1 MIVDRI
7 NEYSFRRAF
16 EQLRPNNFSYDGLT
30 ALYEYLEQLS
40 EDIGEDIELDV
51 IAICCDYSEYNGLKD
66 FQSQYSENYHNIEQI
81 ENDTATVIAV
91 DEICLTSPKEKGR
104 FIISNF

>member
-1 MIVDRI
+1 MIIDRI

-51 IAICCDYSEYNGLKD
+51 IAICCDYSEFENLKD
-66 FQSQYSENYHNIEQI
+66 FQNQYSDDYQNIEQI
-81 ENDTATVIAV
+81 ENETIVIPI
-91 DEICLTSPKEKGR
+91 DNDR
-104 FIISNF
+104 FIVANF

>member
-1 MIVDRI
+1 MIVDRV

-16 EQLRPNNFSYDGLT
+16 EQLRPDNFSYDGLT

-40 EDIGEDIELDV
+40 EDMDENIELDV

-81 ENDTATVIAV
+81 EDQSIVIPV
-91 DEICLTSPKEKGR
+91 DDDR
-104 FIISNF
+104 FIVANF